1 VGPVEDQPHKPFAY
15 LSATSSGAPS
25 LGTLGGLR
33 IVSTDLEVP
42 IGPLDLGQAPF
53 DPDTSVRAT
62 PLAMGMG
69 DPEGGSLTPSCRLS
83 NGELTRLLKTANHG
97 RVTMLSPEA
106 MTSFPFRV
114 VTYDDEWME
123 RWLTLSGPGWEQLL
137 PQPPASPIMEDPIT
151 VEIPVSVVPEASLDY
166 DSSWEYS
173 PPPSPPPPALVRQVA
188 ARPNLGRQ
196 RFRLTRALNA
206 SQGLLP
212 DYTPRER
219 NSRWSRKGRG

>member
-1 VGPVEDQPHKPFAY
+1 VEDQPHKPFAY

-25 LGTLGGLR
+25 LGTLGAR
-33 IVSTDLEVP
+33 RVVTTDLEVP
-42 IGPLDLGQAPF
+42 IGPLALGQVPF

-69 DPEGGSLTPSCRLS
+69 DPDGGSLTPSCRLS
-83 NGELTRLLKTANHG
+83 NRELTRLLKSANHG
-97 RVTMLSPEA
+97 RATMLSPEA

-137 PQPPASPIMEDPIT
+137 PQPPTPLIAENPIT
-151 VEIPVSVVPEASLDY
+151 IEIPVSVAPEVSSRY
-166 DSSWEYS
+166 DTSWEDP
-173 PPPSPPPPALVRQVA
+173 PPPSPPPLARQVA
-188 ARPNLGRQ
+188 IRPHSGRT
-196 RFRLTRALNA
+196 RFQQSRSLNA

-212 DYTPRER
+212 DYSPRER
-219 NSRWSRKGRG
+219 SSGWSRKRRG